1 MFGGDDLSK
10 NLLICDL
17 LELYGPLLTEKQSR
31 LLELYYFDD
40 LSLSEIAENE
50 GGSRQGA
57 MDVIKRAEKELLKME
72 DTLGLYNRNKQQ
84 TEILNSAKI
93 ALDEKNFEKIKSL
106 LSDFEKTP
114 LADAADASKKMVY
127 AAKAQ
132 RFSHGEERI
141 GRQ

>member
-17 LELYGPLLTEKQSR
+17 LELYGKLLTEKQSR

-57 MDVIKRAEKELLKME
+57 MDVIKRAEKELLKIE
-72 DTLGLYNRNKQQ
+72 DTLGLYNRNNNQ
-84 TEILNSAKI
+84 TKIINELKNVLNSDKEKAK
-93 ALDEKNFEKIKSL
+93 ALL
-106 LSDFEKTP
+106 LELEKT
-114 LADAADASKKMVY
+114 
-127 AAKAQ
+127 
-132 RFSHGEERI
+132 F
-141 GRQ
+141 

>member
-17 LELYGPLLTEKQSR
+17 LEFYGPLLTKKQSK
-31 LLELYYFDD
+31 LLELYYFED

-72 DTLGLYNRNKQQ
+72 ETLGLYNRN
-84 TEILNSAKI
+84 TEQARLIDLMNN
-93 ALDEKNFEKIKSL
+93 ALEQKNFENAKAL
-106 LSDFEKTP
+106 LSDFEKT
-114 LADAADASKKMVY
+114 
-127 AAKAQ
+127 
-132 RFSHGEERI
+132 I
-141 GRQ
+141 N

>member
-1 MFGGDDLSK
+1 MSK

-17 LELYGPLLTEKQSR
+17 LELYGKLLTEKQLK

-72 DTLGLYNRNKQQ
+72 DVLGLYNRNIHQ
-84 TEILNSAKI
+84 TNIINDLKTAIVDNDSNKTE
-93 ALDEKNFEKIKSL
+93 L
-106 LSDFEKTP
+106 LLAELEKT
-114 LADAADASKKMVY
+114 
-127 AAKAQ
+127 
-132 RFSHGEERI
+132 I
-141 GRQ
+141 

>member
-1 MFGGDDLSK
+1 MSK

-17 LELYGPLLTEKQSR
+17 LELYGKLLTEKQLK

-72 DTLGLYNRNKQQ
+72 SVIGLYSRNKEQ
-84 TEILNSAKI
+84 TKIINDLKTAYKNSDSKKI
-93 ALDEKNFEKIKSL
+93 DSL
-106 LSDFEKTP
+106 LSKLEKT
-114 LADAADASKKMVY
+114 L
-127 AAKAQ
+127 
-132 RFSHGEERI
+132 
-141 GRQ
+141 

>member
-1 MFGGDDLSK
+1 MSK

-17 LELYGPLLTEKQSR
+17 LELYGKLLTEKQLK

-72 DTLGLYNRNKQQ
+72 SVLGLYSRNTEQ
-84 TEILNSAKI
+84 TKIINDLKTAYKNSDFKKI
-93 ALDEKNFEKIKSL
+93 DLL
-106 LSDFEKTP
+106 LSKLEKT
-114 LADAADASKKMVY
+114 L
-127 AAKAQ
+127 
-132 RFSHGEERI
+132 
-141 GRQ
+141 

>member
-57 MDVIKRAEKELLKME
+57 MDVIKEFENLI
-72 DTLGLYNRNKQQ
+72 RNKV
-84 TEILNSAKI
+84 TRIIFVIAVIPDMKKVPVSRLRWTGKKI
-93 ALDEKNFEKIKSL
+93 F
-106 LSDFEKTP
+106 
-114 LADAADASKKMVY
+114 
-127 AAKAQ
+127 Q
-132 RFSHGEERI
+132 
-141 GRQ
+141 

>member
-1 MFGGDDLSK
+1 MSK

-17 LELYGPLLTEKQSR
+17 LELYGKLLTEKQLK

-72 DTLGLYNRNKQQ
+72 SVLGLYSRNTEQ
-84 TEILNSAKI
+84 TKIINDLKTAYKNSDSKKI
-93 ALDEKNFEKIKSL
+93 DSL
-106 LSDFEKTP
+106 LSKLEKT
-114 LADAADASKKMVY
+114 L
-127 AAKAQ
+127 
-132 RFSHGEERI
+132 
-141 GRQ
+141 

>member
-1 MFGGDDLSK
+1 MSK

-17 LELYGPLLTEKQSR
+17 LELYGELLTEKQLK

-72 DTLGLYNRNKQQ
+72 SILGLYNRNLEQ
-84 TEILNSAKI
+84 TKIIGDLKSAI
-93 ALDEKNFEKIKSL
+93 QNNDSLKIKSL
-106 LSDFEKTP
+106 ISELEKT
-114 LADAADASKKMVY
+114 
-127 AAKAQ
+127 
-132 RFSHGEERI
+132 I
-141 GRQ
+141 

>member
-1 MFGGDDLSK
+1 MSK

-17 LELYGPLLTEKQSR
+17 LELYGKLLTEKQLK

-72 DTLGLYNRNKQQ
+72 SVLGLYSRNTEQ
-84 TEILNSAKI
+84 TKIINDLKTANKNSDSKKI
-93 ALDEKNFEKIKSL
+93 DSL
-106 LSDFEKTP
+106 LSKLEKT
-114 LADAADASKKMVY
+114 L
-127 AAKAQ
+127 
-132 RFSHGEERI
+132 
-141 GRQ
+141 